1 MRRVI
6 CEYQTGLHTA
16 WNLKH
21 VLRFKLFIFLLLL
34 FLFFHHHQ
42 PHQPV
47 HGNVDKVEDWDVGEA
62 GVNDQPG
69 VTQGSA
75 LQQPD
80 HGGGDH
86 IHDDDDDNEEEK
98 KGNGDNGGDIQIM
111 IMKAGNFDFV

>member
-1 MRRVI
+1 M
-6 CEYQTGLHTA
+6 HF
-16 WNLKH
+16 NLKY
-21 VLRFKLFIFLLLL
+21 I
-34 FLFFHHHQ
+34 HH
-42 PHQPV
+42 HQPV

-80 HGGGDH
+80 QGL
-86 IHDDDDDNEEEK
+86 HDDDDDEEEE

-111 IMKAGNFDFV
+111 IMKAGNYDFV